1 MALSNTLKS
10 DLLLVL
16 VTLLAAISWMFSRE
30 AVMLM
35 PPLLFMAI
43 RFLLAGALLVPFA
56 WRQLRRL
63 NRQQVMRSIRVGL
76 VFGVAMSL
84 WVTGLHLTDHVGE
97 SAFLV
102 SLGVVLVPVIARVVF
117 KEKPPLSTWLA
128 LPVAIT
134 GLGFLSLENGFR
146 PEPGQMFFV
155 IAAVIFALFYTLN
168 TRAANAGSSIN
179 AQGVTID
186 RPRVPALA
194 LTTLALLT
202 VAAVTGSIS
211 LLRETP
217 QMPAVD
223 FNLMLWN
230 WIILSALVGT
240 AGRFLVQTYAQSLSS
255 HSHGV
260 VILVVE
266 PVWVALIAMGWF
278 GESMSAFQMV
288 GCGLIFAAL
297 LINRWQVLRQ
307 LLKTWLF
314 KKKYPI

>member
-43 RFLLAGALLVPFA
+43 RFLLAGTLLVPFA

-134 GLGFLSLENGFR
+134 GLAFLSLENGFR

-179 AQGVTID
+179 AQGVTIH

-202 VAAVTGSIS
+202 VAAVTGSLS

-217 QMPAVD
+217 QMPDVD

-314 KKKYPI
+314 KKKYPR

>member
-1 MALSNTLKS
+1 MSPTVKS

-16 VTLLAAISWMFSRE
+16 VTLMAAISWMFSRE
-30 AVMLM
+30 AVLLM

-43 RFLLAGALLVPFA
+43 RFLMAGVLLMPFA
-56 WRQLRRL
+56 WNQLCQL
-63 NRQQVMRSIRVGL
+63 NREQLLRSLRVGL
-76 VFGVAMSL
+76 VFGIAMSL

-128 LPVAIT
+128 LPVAVL
-134 GLGFLSLENGFR
+134 GLAFLSLENGFQ
-146 PEPGQMFFV
+146 PEPGQLFFV

-168 TRAANAGSSIN
+168 TRAANAGSKVN
-179 AQGVTID
+179 RQGETVAKL
-186 RPRVPALA
+186 RVPALA
-194 LTTLALLT
+194 LTTVALLT
-202 VAAVTGSIS
+202 VALVTGTLS
-211 LLRETP
+211 LITEAPEIP
-217 QMPAVD
+217 QVD
-223 FNLMLWN
+223 FTAMLWL
-230 WIILSALVGT
+230 WIVASALIGT
-240 AGRFLVQTYAQSLSS
+240 AGRFLVQTIAQSLSS

-278 GESMSAFQMV
+278 SETMSSFQLM

-307 LLKTWLF
+307 FLKTWLF
-314 KKKYPI
+314 RKKYPV

>member
-1 MALSNTLKS
+1 MALSPTVKS

-30 AVMLM
+30 AVLLM

-43 RFLLAGALLVPFA
+43 RFLLAGALLTPFA
-56 WRQLRRL
+56 WHQLRRL
-63 NRQQVMRSIRVGL
+63 NRQQVLRSLRVGL
-76 VFGVAMSL
+76 VFGIAMSL

-117 KEKPPLSTWLA
+117 NEKPPMSTWLA
-128 LPVAIT
+128 LPVAVT
-134 GLGFLSLENGFR
+134 GLAFLSLENGYQ
-146 PEPGQMFFV
+146 PEPGQLFFV
-155 IAAVIFALFYTLN
+155 LAAVIFALFYTLN
-168 TRAANAGSSIN
+168 TRAANAGSHVN
-179 AQGVTID
+179 RQGETIAKQ
-186 RPRVPALA
+186 RVPALA
-194 LTTLALLT
+194 LTTIALLT
-202 VAAVTGSIS
+202 VALVTGTLS
-211 LLRETP
+211 LIRETP
-217 QMPAVD
+217 QIPQVD
-223 FNLMLWN
+223 FTALLWL
-230 WIILSALVGT
+230 WIVASALIGT
-240 AGRFLVQTYAQSLSS
+240 AGRFLVQTFAQSLSS

-278 GESMSAFQMV
+278 SETMTAFQLV
-288 GCGLIFAAL
+288 GCMLIFAAL

-314 KKKYPI
+314 RKQYPV